1 MENCASY
8 SLSPTNPGD
17 VEESH
22 EIEQYLYNL
31 CSRLSNPVWF
41 HLNKTQLAP

>member
-17 VEESH
+17 VEESR

-31 CSRLSNPVWF
+31 CSSNPVWF
-41 HLNKTQLAP
+41 HLNKAQLAP